1 VSRPAVF
8 FDTEGTLTEVQV
20 RKSDPTSAAL
30 VFGAG
35 EWLTAL
41 GDAGYAL
48 VVVSSMPGIAF
59 KLFDEDAAARGLALL
74 AAQVRDAGAR
84 LTDALYCPHHPSA
97 LVARYRVECTC
108 RKPAPGLLLRAAQL
122 HDLDLARSWVV
133 GDTLDDVEAGRRVG
147 AHTVLIDN
155 GGEVEWREGAQ
166 RRPHY
171 TVRDLGEAAR
181 AILARTA
188 QPPRAL
194 TV

>member
-1 VSRPAVF
+1 MSRPAVF
-8 FDTEGTLTEVQV
+8 FDTEGTLTEVQT
-20 RKSDPTSAAL
+20 RHADPTAIQLMA
-30 VFGAG
+30 GAG
-35 EWLTAL
+35 EWLAAL
-41 GDAGYAL
+41 GEAGYAL

-59 KLFDEDAAARGLALL
+59 RLYDEDDAARGLTVL
-74 AAQVRDAGAR
+74 AGLVRDIGAS

-108 RKPAPGLLLRAAQL
+108 RKPAPGLLLRAARL

-133 GDTLDDVEAGRRVG
+133 GDTLDDIEAGRRVG

-171 TVRDLGEAAR
+171 TVRDLGQAAR
-181 AILARTA
+181 AILARTQ
-188 QPPRAL
+188 QPPR
-194 TV
+194 TVTV